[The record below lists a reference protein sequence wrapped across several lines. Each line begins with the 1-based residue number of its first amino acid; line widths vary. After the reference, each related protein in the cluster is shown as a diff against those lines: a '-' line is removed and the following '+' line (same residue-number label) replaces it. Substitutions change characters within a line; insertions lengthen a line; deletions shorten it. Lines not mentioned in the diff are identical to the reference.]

1 MIWCSRTVQPEKRS
15 LEFEVIAS
23 LDLARRIVDV
33 GLDCKRHDPGTL
45 TTDPF
50 VLLDLQLY
58 ATLLQ

>member
-1 MIWCSRTVQPEKRS
+1 MQPEKRS
-15 LEFEVIAS
+15 LEFEVSAS

-50 VLLDLQLY
+50 VLLDLQLDT
-58 ATLLQ
+58 TLLQ